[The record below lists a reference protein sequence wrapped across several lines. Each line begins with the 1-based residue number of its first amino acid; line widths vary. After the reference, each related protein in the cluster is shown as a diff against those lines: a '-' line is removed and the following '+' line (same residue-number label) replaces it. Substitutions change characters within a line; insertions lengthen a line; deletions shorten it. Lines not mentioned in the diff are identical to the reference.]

1 MIISIKGELKMEDY
15 KKRVINERA
24 DLFEKIIALEKFFL
38 TETFKNLDFEEKS
51 LMRMQSMIMSKYS
64 EILAERIGNF

>member
-1 MIISIKGELKMEDY
+1 MEDY